1 LDCLLG
7 EVKRDTPHPLIAVQK
22 AFFCNNAYIPG
33 VAKKRGQEKSE
44 DIAIFAD
51 VAGTPANQPGQ
62 SSRDALTHGPA

>member
-33 VAKKRGQEKSE
+33 VKPERH
-44 DIAIFAD
+44 AD
-51 VAGTPANQPGQ
+51 KAQVVAGYDFATPDNVPIANSAP
-62 SSRDALTHGPA
+62 